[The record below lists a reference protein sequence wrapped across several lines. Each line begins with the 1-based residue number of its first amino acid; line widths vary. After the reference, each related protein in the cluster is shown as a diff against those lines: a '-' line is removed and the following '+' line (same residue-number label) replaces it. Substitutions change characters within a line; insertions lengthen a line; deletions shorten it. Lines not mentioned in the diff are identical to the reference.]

1 MKVLLES
8 HFLLKKILSP
18 LCGSKRFRTVIC
30 CLGALT
36 NKNYGPEYCNSS
48 ILAIKKEVV
57 VGRELALLSHLG
69 SGEPDDCVGG
79 VLLDTTQ
86 RPPRLS

>member
-1 MKVLLES
+1 VPSNLTFCSKITPKFRLKTLPIRNLL
-8 HFLLKKILSP
+8 FKRIKCLKLFTAP
-18 LCGSKRFRTVIC
+18 Q
-30 CLGALT
+30 T
-36 NKNYGPEYCNSS
+36 NIS
-48 ILAIKKEVV
+48 ISAIKKETV

>member
-1 MKVLLES
+1 MLVNRIFFSKITPNLRQKKLLGWDQLFRCGRVAKLRTLTQTHSVLTTASEIVL
-8 HFLLKKILSP
+8 
-18 LCGSKRFRTVIC
+18 
-30 CLGALT
+30 
-36 NKNYGPEYCNSS
+36 
-48 ILAIKKEVV
+48 